1 MEAGQGPVKA
11 TPGYAWAPH
20 SAIARP
26 PLQDYNPI
34 TLTLADALQLLA
46 TKSRWSTARKDR
58 KAALQS
64 LEAAMDA
71 GQPAA
76 GRDVGAAAAA
86 GAEAATAAAKGATAR
101 ETAATAAAAAD
112 NGAAVRKKRGR
123 KSKAELAAAAQA
135 AAEPQ
140 PEQQQQQQQ
149 QEVQPPKRKP
159 GRPRKH
165 PEAGGALQEE
175 GGEEQEAPRRQQ
187 PTAEEPPIDAGDER
201 QLATLAALQARLA
214 LDAAADFEVGRL
226 HVSWGCAGRTGCRFG
241 GAEAQAQ
248 RLHAHAR
255 LGGP

>member
-76 GRDVGAAAAA
+76 GREKRPVRHRRGSVSPRCARA
-86 GAEAATAAAKGATAR
+86 G
-101 ETAATAAAAAD
+101 
-112 NGAAVRKKRGR
+112 
-123 KSKAELAAAAQA
+123 S
-135 AAEPQ
+135 
-140 PEQQQQQQQ
+140 
-149 QEVQPPKRKP
+149 
-159 GRPRKH
+159 
-165 PEAGGALQEE
+165 
-175 GGEEQEAPRRQQ
+175 
-187 PTAEEPPIDAGDER
+187 
-201 QLATLAALQARLA
+201 
-214 LDAAADFEVGRL
+214 
-226 HVSWGCAGRTGCRFG
+226 
-241 GAEAQAQ
+241 
-248 RLHAHAR
+248 
-255 LGGP
+255 